1 MLPDWKG
8 ILTPRY
14 GASAPAVMNVNF
26 DGQTYS
32 FEVKPGPDGYRR
44 FTDAI
49 RRAFTLPEDSEL
61 NITFTCDEP
70 GIGARA
76 PRALHYSSPRASSPP
91 LQKRARPPPHHSP
104 ARAGCVLLPPSSPPL
119 RMGSSRRPPTSM
131 VQC

>member
-1 MLPDWKG
+1 MQARDALRVLRLPAAGLEGHLDPSLRRERACCHG
-8 ILTPRY
+8 TFSSL
-14 GASAPAVMNVNF
+14 PAVTHSQVARVDAPPRLQNVNF

-70 GIGARA
+70 GIGA
-76 PRALHYSSPRASSPP
+76 LHLLSS
-91 LQKRARPPPHHSP
+91 
-104 ARAGCVLLPPSSPPL
+104 CVQTWRGMLSA
-119 RMGSSRRPPTSM
+119 M
-131 VQC
+131 